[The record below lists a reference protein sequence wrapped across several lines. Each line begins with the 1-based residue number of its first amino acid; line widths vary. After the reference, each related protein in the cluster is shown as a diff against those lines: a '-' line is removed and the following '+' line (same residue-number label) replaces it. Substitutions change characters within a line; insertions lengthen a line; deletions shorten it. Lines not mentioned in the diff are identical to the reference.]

1 MKFLRHF
8 LGVSILDWVRN
19 HSVRGKLDVRNIVRE
34 IEQYKKNTH
43 TKIKTKHRRMHKN
56 GMSKQV
62 LQYKPEGR
70 RNIGRPCK
78 LWRDQ
83 LPF

>member
-1 MKFLRHF
+1 
-8 LGVSILDWVRN
+8 
-19 HSVRGKLDVRNIVRE
+19 
-34 IEQYKKNTH
+34 
-43 TKIKTKHRRMHKN
+43 MHKKN

-62 LQYKPEGR
+62 LQYKREGR

-83 LPF
+83 LYFYGLGTGITRNHSKPMMM